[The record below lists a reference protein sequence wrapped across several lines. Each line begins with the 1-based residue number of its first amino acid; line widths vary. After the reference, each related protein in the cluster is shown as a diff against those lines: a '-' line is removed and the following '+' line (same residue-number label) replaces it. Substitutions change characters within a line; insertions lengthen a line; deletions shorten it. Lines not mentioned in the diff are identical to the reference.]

1 MRVRQLLEKKGL
13 GKVVTVE
20 PVADVPTA
28 ARLLMQHQIGG
39 LPVADRSGRLVGF
52 VAERELV
59 RAFDH
64 DAETLPQI
72 TVERIM
78 RRPPP
83 VCSADD
89 SLYEVMERMTRGR
102 LRHVVV
108 VDGGRPVD
116 IMSVGDLVK
125 HRLDEL
131 ETETGVLR
139 DYLAARR
146 ALS

>member
-1 MRVRQLLEKKGL
+1 MQVRQLLEKKGL

-20 PVADVPTA
+20 PTADVPTA
-28 ARLLMQHQIGG
+28 ARLLMQHHIGG

-64 DAETLPQI
+64 DATTLPQI

-78 RRPPP
+78 KRPPP

-89 SLYEVMERMTRGR
+89 SLYEVMERMTRER
-102 LRHVVV
+102 LRHMVV